1 MDNREVLA
9 AMKRRRLG
17 LQHAAMVE
25 AQASQQPMLSPW
37 QKRNN
42 ALKQRKLQVAAATAK
57 RAEQQNQYVASL
69 LAKVPPPAPPKIR
82 RGKPPPIV
90 EFSEWDDF
98 DPGL

>member
-25 AQASQQPMLSPW
+25 ARASQQSTVS
-37 QKRNN
+37 QRQADRD
-42 ALKQRKLQVAAATAK
+42 ALRERKLRVAAAAAK

-90 EFSEWDDF
+90 EFAEWDDF
-98 DPGL
+98 DC